1 VYESLGIMSYLD
13 RKYPERPLFGSTPE
27 EAGTIARVI
36 SEFQSYVEDQIMK
49 IIYAILFQGVE
60 ERMDEVARAIHI
72 VAGEARTIDKRLS
85 QSNWL
90 VGESFSAADVV
101 VFPGIK
107 MLLRALDRR
116 EAQELRSRLLP
127 IETNFPGIAAWMK
140 RIEELPG
147 YERTVPPHWKE
158 KAPDQA

>member
-1 VYESLGIMSYLD
+1 
-13 RKYPERPLFGSTPE
+13 
-27 EAGTIARVI
+27 
-36 SEFQSYVEDQIMK
+36 MK

-60 ERMDEVARAIHI
+60 EHMDEVARAMHI
-72 VAGEARTIDKRLS
+72 VAGEARTIEGRLS
-85 QSNWL
+85 HSSWL
-90 VGESFSAADVV
+90 VGESFSAADII

-127 IETNFPGIAAWMK
+127 VETNFPAIAAWMK
-140 RIEELPG
+140 RIESLPG

-158 KAPDQA
+158 KAAE